1 MVCVGGTLLL
11 MHQFCELQSQ
21 RRHETDSVQLHAVNL
36 LGGHVLLAESNPDE
50 PSLGHGI
57 TTSWETLIPKQV
69 FFPYVYTIFIT
80 IVEMKSDEKS
90 GIPFRLAT
98 AGN

>member
-1 MVCVGGTLLL
+1 VGN
-11 MHQFCELQSQ
+11 SY
-21 RRHETDSVQLHAVNL
+21 
-36 LGGHVLLAESNPDE
+36 
-50 PSLGHGI
+50 
-57 TTSWETLIPKQV
+57 IPKQV

-90 GIPFRLAT
+90 GIQLRLAT